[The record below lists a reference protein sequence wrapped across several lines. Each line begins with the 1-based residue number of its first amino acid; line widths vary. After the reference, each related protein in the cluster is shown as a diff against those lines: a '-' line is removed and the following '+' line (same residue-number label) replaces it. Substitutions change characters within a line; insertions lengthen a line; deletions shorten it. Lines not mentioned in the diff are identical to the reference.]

1 MSESVNKPQVSDANQ
16 NSGRAK
22 RAWQSF
28 TREAQRWL
36 IEPSEEIHLSSERR
50 KAGLVSGML
59 LVITIAMG
67 ARAMLASEVK
77 FLFAIL
83 TVICAVGYW
92 ISRLG
97 LYRPAAWASII
108 ALCLPTYI
116 QIINQVHPLTSDSLL
131 ARVSWLVFAIVL
143 SSLFFSIWQAGV
155 VAIINLAAIACLPL
169 WVPQINPR
177 DLIAPLGFI
186 GVLSALVLEVAR
198 QRRLIEADRHQ
209 EVLQRERRLNEMA
222 SVISGSL
229 DLQSVL
235 AAVCRLAVEL
245 VEAENGMVSL
255 LSENGDYIED
265 VYIHN
270 LPREIVWPYSSRRSG
285 LAWEIAQTGQS
296 IRLDDYSA
304 HPMALPLV
312 IENNIRAYM
321 GAPIISGQKTLG
333 VLAVATTAS
342 ERKFS
347 ERELKLL
354 ETTARQAGVAIQ
366 NAQLYASLHDELAE
380 RKRVEAALK
389 LRDSILQA
397 AASSAGQ
404 FLQSADLPSGIQ
416 ALLERLGEQTGSSH
430 AYIFENHLTTQGDLV
445 CSQRYQW
452 TAPGAFSTLQHPKFQ
467 NVPLNGPGLERWAEA
482 MRRGEPFYAS
492 ESTFAPGEAR
502 YLAPL
507 GAKSILEVPILLS
520 AEASDRSEAPIEWWG
535 VIGFDDYTQ
544 ERQWSPAEVDALKI
558 AAGLLGAAIQR
569 QRYDQA
575 IRESETIYRRAISAA
590 GAVPYFQDYTK
601 NRFTFIGEGI
611 FELTGYPASQMNPD
625 LWFSLIQESLPR
637 GEAAGL
643 SLEEAVLKARR
654 GELSVWK
661 CDYRIRT
668 REGQI
673 RWIAESA
680 VEIMGPDGLSRGSL
694 GILQD
699 ISERVQ
705 AEEEIRQLNA
715 ELEQRVLNRTAEL
728 EAANKE
734 LEAFAYSV
742 SHDLRAPLRAIDGYS
757 HILLENYWE
766 HLEQDGQQIIHNI
779 RRATQTMS
787 QLIDDLLQLSRVTRG
802 EMQRTEVDLSKLA
815 HDILNLM
822 KQQEPER
829 RVEMIISPQMMAYGD
844 PNLLRLALENLLSN
858 AWKFTRRTSL
868 AHIELGYLDESNR
881 RVYFVR
887 DNGAG
892 FDMRYSDKLFLPFQ
906 RLHHAEEFEGVGIGL
921 ATVQRIV
928 HRHGGQV
935 WAEGEVNK
943 GATFYFTLEA
953 TRPARAG

>member
-1 MSESVNKPQVSDANQ
+1 MSDTNIGETKSI
-16 NSGRAK
+16 
-22 RAWQSF
+22 WQSVA
-28 TREAQRWL
+28 REAQRWL
-36 IEPSEEIHLSSERR
+36 IEPSEEIHLPSERR
-50 KAGLVSGML
+50 RAGLVSGML

-67 ARAMLASEVK
+67 ARTMLASEAK
-77 FLFAIL
+77 ELFAIL
-83 TVICAVGYW
+83 TVICAFGYW

-97 LYRPAAWASII
+97 LYQPAAWASII
-108 ALCLPTYI
+108 ALCIPTYI
-116 QIINQVHPLTSDSLL
+116 QIINPQHPLTSDSLL
-131 ARVSWLVFAIVL
+131 ARVAWLVFAIIL
-143 SSLFFSIWQAGV
+143 SSLFFPIWQAGL
-155 VAIINLAAIACLPL
+155 VALINLTAIASLPL
-169 WVPQINPR
+169 WIPEINPR

-186 GVLSALVLEVAR
+186 GVLSALVLEVSR
-198 QRRLIEADRHQ
+198 QRRLIAEDRRQEA
-209 EVLQRERRLNEMA
+209 LQRERRLNEMA
-222 SVISGSL
+222 SVISSSL

-245 VEAENGMVSL
+245 LQAEVGMISL
-255 LSENGDYIED
+255 LSDDGDYIKD

-270 LPREIVWPYSSRRSG
+270 LPQGVVWPYSSRRSG
-285 LAWEIAQTGQS
+285 VAWVIVQTAQS
-296 IRLDDYSA
+296 IRLDDYRT
-304 HPMALPLV
+304 HPEAIPLV
-312 IENNIRAYM
+312 VENDIRAYM
-321 GAPIISGQKTLG
+321 GAPIIAGQKMLG
-333 VLAVATTAS
+333 VLSVGAITP

-347 ERELKLL
+347 ERDLKLL
-354 ETTARQAGVAIQ
+354 EMTARQAGVAIQ
-366 NAQLYASLHDELAE
+366 NARLYASLQDELAE
-380 RKRVEAALK
+380 RKRVEEALR

-397 AASSAGQ
+397 AATSAGQ

-416 ALLERLGEQTGSSH
+416 ALLERLGQQTGSSH
-430 AYIFENHLTTQGDLV
+430 AYIFENHLTAQGELV

-452 TAPGAFSTLQHPKFQ
+452 TAPGAFSTLHHPKFQ
-467 NVPLNGPGLERWAEA
+467 NVPLNGPGLERWADA

-492 ESTFAPGEAR
+492 QSTFEPGEAS

-507 GAKSILEVPILLS
+507 GAKSILEVPILLM
-520 AEASDRSEAPIEWWG
+520 AETAARSDALIEWWG

-575 IRESETIYRRAISAA
+575 IHESESIYRRAISAA

-611 FELTGYPASQMNPD
+611 LELTGYPASQMNPD
-625 LWFSLIQESLPR
+625 LWFSLIQEALPR
-637 GEAAGL
+637 GEASGL
-643 SLEEAVLKARR
+643 SLEEAVHKARR
-654 GELSVWK
+654 GELSVWE
-661 CDYRIRT
+661 CDYRILT
-668 REGQI
+668 RDGQT

-699 ISERVQ
+699 ITERVQ

-715 ELEQRVLNRTAEL
+715 ELEQRVLDRTAEL
-728 EAANKE
+728 AAANKE

-757 HILLENYWE
+757 HILLEDYAE
-766 HLEQDGQQIIHNI
+766 RLEQDGQQIIHNI
-779 RRATQTMS
+779 RQATQTMS
-787 QLIDDLLQLSRVTRG
+787 QLIDDLLQLSRVTRS
-802 EMQRTEVDLSKLA
+802 ELQRAEIDLSQLA
-815 HDILNLM
+815 YEIFERIRQN
-822 KQQEPER
+822 EPER
-829 RVEMIISPQMMAYGD
+829 IVDVVISPQMKAYGD
-844 PNLLRLALENLLSN
+844 PHLLRLALENLLSN
-858 AWKFTRRTSL
+858 AWKFTRRESL
-868 AHIELGYLDESNR
+868 AQIELGCLEEKDP

-892 FDMRYSDKLFLPFQ
+892 FDMRYSYKLFQPFQ

-935 WAEGEVNK
+935 WAEGEVGK

-953 TRPARAG
+953 AHPARAE

>member
-1 MSESVNKPQVSDANQ
+1 MKHNWD
-16 NSGRAK
+16 
-22 RAWQSF
+22 SF

-36 IEPSEEIHLSSERR
+36 IEPSEEIHLPSERR
-50 KAGLVSGML
+50 RAGLVSGML

-67 ARAMLASEVK
+67 ARTMLASEAK
-77 FLFAIL
+77 ELFAVL

-97 LYRPAAWASII
+97 LYQPAAWASII

-116 QIINQVHPLTSDSLL
+116 QILNQLHPLTSDSLL
-131 ARVSWLVFAIVL
+131 ARVTWLVFAIIL
-143 SSLFFSIWQAGV
+143 SSLFFSIWQAGL
-155 VAIINLAAIACLPL
+155 VALINFAAVASLPL
-169 WVPQINPR
+169 WIPQINPR

-186 GVLSALVLEVAR
+186 GVLSALVLEVSR
-198 QRRLIEADRHQ
+198 QRRLIAEDRRREA
-209 EVLQRERRLNEMA
+209 LQRERRLNEMA
-222 SVISGSL
+222 SVISSSL

-270 LPREIVWPYSSRRSG
+270 LPQGIVWPYSSRRSG
-285 LAWEIAQTGQS
+285 LAWEIAQTGRS
-296 IRLDDYSA
+296 IRLDDYRA
-304 HPMALPLV
+304 HPEAIPLV

-321 GAPIISGQKTLG
+321 GAPIIAGEKILG
-333 VLAVATTAS
+333 VLGVASITP
-342 ERKFS
+342 EKKFS
-347 ERELKLL
+347 ERDLKLL

-366 NAQLYASLHDELAE
+366 NARLYASLQDELAE
-380 RKRVEAALK
+380 RKRVEAALR

-397 AASSAGQ
+397 TAFSAGQ
-404 FLQSADLPSGIQ
+404 FLQSADLPTSIQ

-430 AYIFENHLTTQGDLV
+430 AYIFENHLTAQGDLV

-452 TAPGAFSTLQHPKFQ
+452 TAPEAFSTLQHPKFQ

-492 ESTFAPGEAR
+492 QSTFKPGEAS

-507 GAKSILEVPILLS
+507 GAKSILEVPILLM
-520 AEASDRSEAPIEWWG
+520 AETTARSNAPIEWWG
-535 VIGFDDYTQ
+535 VIGFDDYTK

-558 AAGLLGAAIQR
+558 AAGLLGAVIQR

-575 IRESETIYRRAISAA
+575 IRESESIYRRAISAA
-590 GAVPYFQDYTK
+590 GAVPYFQDYTQ

-611 FELTGYPASQMNPD
+611 LELTGYPAAQMNPD
-625 LWFSLIQESLPR
+625 LWFSLIQEALPR
-637 GEAAGL
+637 GEASGL
-643 SLEEAVLKARR
+643 SLEEAVRKARR

-668 REGQI
+668 RDGQT

-699 ISERVQ
+699 ISERIQ

-757 HILLENYWE
+757 QILLEDYSQR
-766 HLEQDGQQIIHNI
+766 LEQDGQQMIHNM
-779 RRATQTMS
+779 RQATQIMS

-802 EMQRTEVDLSKLA
+802 EMRRAEVDLSQLA
-815 HDILNLM
+815 HDILEAMRQN
-822 KQQEPER
+822 EPER
-829 RVEMIISPQMMAYGD
+829 QVEITVSPMMKAYGD

-858 AWKFTRRTSL
+858 AWKFTRRVSS
-868 AHIELGYLDESNR
+868 AQIELGCLEENNR

-892 FDMRYSDKLFLPFQ
+892 FDMRYAYKLFRPFQ
-906 RLHHAEEFEGVGIGL
+906 RLHHIEEYEGVGIGL
-921 ATVQRIV
+921 ATVQRII

-935 WAEGEVNK
+935 WAEGEVNR

-953 TRPARAG
+953 TPPARAE